1 MEDSNNIYEQ
11 IRSLVAAAELFTV
24 TDKRKDILDK
34 LYSASR
40 LISNEIK
47 KLESDGSDRDTRMY
61 YRTPRP
67 THSNYYFTTSSPSI
81 INRLNTLDRIYI
93 TQHLYLDAKK
103 VKTFT
108 QVQTMGE
115 LYYVE
120 SCKHFAIK
128 IFDILLH
135 GNIGKIYN
143 KFDSS
148 KKIKPCRFGKLCP
161 KLATCGFYHDP
172 TIMSGSTDIRNFIA
186 DNFMYTPPFNNNKPR
201 LRKFG
206 SVDNLDT
213 DIILLNEE
221 NIDEFSDQTMHELL
235 CVLLLKKYY
244 RR

>member
-11 IRSLVAAAELFTV
+11 IRSLVAAAEVSSV

-47 KLESDGSDRDTRMY
+47 KLESDGGDTRTY

-67 THSNYYFTTSSPSI
+67 YTIDRSLSSPRFSEPSI
-81 INRLNTLDRIYI
+81 GRLNTLDRIYI

-143 KFDSS
+143 KFDNSI
-148 KKIKPCRFGKLCP
+148 KIKPCRYGKSCP
-161 KLATCGFYHDP
+161 KIATCGFYHDP
-172 TIMSGSTDIRNFIA
+172 TVVSGSTDVRNFIA
-186 DNFMYTPPFNNNKPR
+186 ENFTYTPPFCKQR

-206 SVDNLDT
+206 SVENLDT